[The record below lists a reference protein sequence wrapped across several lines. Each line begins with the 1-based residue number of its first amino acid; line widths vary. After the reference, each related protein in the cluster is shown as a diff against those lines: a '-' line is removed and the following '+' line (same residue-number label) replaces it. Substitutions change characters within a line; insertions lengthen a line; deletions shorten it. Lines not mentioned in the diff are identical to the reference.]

1 MRAAGTSNVLLRA
14 ALIVVGVLAVVG
26 LGIASDRHASA
37 DSANPA
43 TMAFR
48 VFTDTSKSVQS
59 CNVGVFQRQ
68 CTIIGDNPFSV
79 HVITNNPPS
88 TGFHTYRVSVAYPA
102 SMTLNQQ
109 VGTSENVWPFCNPS
123 FASEVKGVNT
133 YRTDCA
139 TGGTTNIFYT
149 QVIVHLHFSCPAAG
163 GLFQIDLLAGT
174 ATNASRYIRAGSPS
188 TVFLKAT
195 DKSGT
200 LVGDAVV
207 IECLADTDDDGMP
220 DVYEKAHPCLN
231 QAVHDTGTD
240 HDSDGL
246 TSGQEFDLGL
256 EPCDDDTDD
265 DFLKDGEEVNGVAS
279 PKPELGIFF
288 TDPFDPDTDKD
299 GCRDGLELGTNPLMG
314 GGRDPTNIW
323 DLYDVHTENGA
334 NAGTHLGGAVSLSDV
349 FALAGRYGQTGSTI
363 VGLLSNAKAPG
374 YHPRYDRG
382 PQTGPNMWNRS
393 PANGSITLSDIFAGT
408 SQFGTS
414 CVS

>member
-1 MRAAGTSNVLLRA
+1 MRAAAGVARAFLRT
-14 ALIVVGVLAVVG
+14 ALIAVAAGAVVSLAVG
-26 LGIASDRHASA
+26 SDREAGADGTTAS
-37 DSANPA
+37 
-43 TMAFR
+43 MAFR

-59 CNVGVFQRQ
+59 CDIGVVQRQ

-79 HVITNNPPS
+79 HVIAKTPPP
-88 TGFHTYRVSVAYPA
+88 TGFHTYRVSVRYAA

-174 ATNASRYIRAGSPS
+174 GTDASRYIRAGSPS
-188 TVFLKAT
+188 TVFLKSV
-195 DKSGT
+195 DKGGT

-220 DVYEKAHPCLN
+220 DVYEKAHACLN
-231 QAVHDTGTD
+231 QAVHDTAVD

-246 TSGQEFDLGL
+246 MTGEEFDLGL
-256 EPCDDDTDD
+256 DPCDDDTDND
-265 DFLKDGEEVNGVAS
+265 ELLDGEEVNGVAS
-279 PKPELGIFF
+279 PKPALGVFF

-299 GCRDGLELGTNPLMG
+299 GCRDGLEVGLSPPSG
-314 GGRDPTNIW
+314 GGRDPTNLW
-323 DLYDVHTENGA
+323 DIFDIDTENGR
-334 NAGTHLGGAVSLSDV
+334 NAGTHLQGAVVFSDV
-349 FALAGRYGQTGSTI
+349 LAVANRFGQTGNPI
-363 VGLLSNAKAPG
+363 VGIFSDAKAPG

-382 PQTGPNMWNRS
+382 ASVGPNAWNRG
-393 PANGSITLSDIFAGT
+393 PADGTIALSDVLSVAN
-408 SQFGTS
+408 QFGHICS
-414 CVS
+414 